1 MPRQRHTPTNV
12 PRVIK
17 SISPLPRIWH
27 SCMNHRAPSAATPNA
42 AKAKDTTACHSRP
55 ATISAGTPINPTVPT
70 AAQAKSGI
78 ERRCATICEVP
89 YTIAAIPSNTN
100 PQRIRTHRTYV
111 PTKAKEG
118 KNTNKP
124 INITMKLAKPMK
136 HTTRSMPSFVDAESR
151 LSAPP
156 EPIRCPLHQ
165 LRHPKRTHT
174 QCITRGHPCFIS
186 PLLPLC
192 RIQPPRLNR

>member
-27 SCMNHRAPSAATPNA
+27 SCMNHRAPRAATPNA
-42 AKAKDTTACHSRP
+42 ARAKDTIACHSRP
-55 ATISAGTPINPTVPT
+55 ATINAEIPINPAAPT

-89 YTIAAIPSNTN
+89 YTTAAVPSNTN
-100 PQRIRTHRTYV
+100 PQRIRTHMAYV
-111 PTKAKEG
+111 LAKTREG
-118 KNTNKP
+118 KSTNRP
-124 INITMKLAKPMK
+124 INMTTKLAKPMK

-156 EPIRCPLHQ
+156 EPIRRPLHQ
-165 LRHPKRTHT
+165 LRHPKRT
-174 QCITRGHPCFIS
+174 
-186 PLLPLC
+186 
-192 RIQPPRLNR
+192 LNA